1 LYKTG
6 DLVRYLPEGSLEFLG
21 RIDHQVKVRGFRIEL
36 GEIEAC
42 LGGHPGVRE
51 VVVLAREDSPGE
63 KRLVAYVV
71 ANEGA
76 IPSGSELRGFV
87 RERLPEYMVP
97 SAFVELESLPLTPN
111 GKVDRK
117 ALPAPERRVAEEY
130 VPPGTPTEELL
141 AGIWAEMLRQE
152 RVGRH
157 DNFFALGGH
166 SLVATRVI
174 ARLSQVFP
182 VKLPIHT
189 LFAGPTVAEL
199 AEAVE
204 MALIEQLET
213 VSEEEAHR
221 FLEEAS
227 VG

>member
-1 LYKTG
+1 
-6 DLVRYLPEGSLEFLG
+6 
-21 RIDHQVKVRGFRIEL
+21 
-36 GEIEAC
+36 
-42 LGGHPGVRE
+42 
-51 VVVLAREDSPGE
+51 
-63 KRLVAYVV
+63 
-71 ANEGA
+71 
-76 IPSGSELRGFV
+76 
-87 RERLPEYMVP
+87 
-97 SAFVELESLPLTPN
+97 LPLTPN

-117 ALPAPERRVAEEY
+117 ALPAPEGRGVAEGY
-130 VPPGTPTEELL
+130 VPPCTPTEELL
-141 AGIWAEMLRQE
+141 AGIWAEVLQVE
-152 RVGRH
+152 GIGRH
-157 DNFFALGGH
+157 DNFFELGGH

-204 MALIEQLET
+204 MALIEHLET

-221 FLEEAS
+221 FLEEVS